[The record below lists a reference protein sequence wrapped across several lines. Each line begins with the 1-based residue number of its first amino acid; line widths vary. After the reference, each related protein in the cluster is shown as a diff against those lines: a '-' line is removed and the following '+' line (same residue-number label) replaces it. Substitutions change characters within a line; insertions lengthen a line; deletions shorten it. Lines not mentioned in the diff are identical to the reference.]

1 VLAANS
7 RCHRAPRHPSQQ
19 GRVPKERCRTELLI
33 IDEADRLKTNGLEQL
48 RDWFDRF
55 DLGLILIGVPASTG
69 NWPATRSSTAGSASP
84 TSTNHSTPKTSPP
97 YSRNTGNNSA
107 HPTATSTPT
116 LKWSAP
122 SSASP
127 VATFASSIDHVALA
141 DQARRAAHGRTTV
154 LSR

>member
-7 RCHRAPRHPSQQ
+7 RCHRAPRHPSQH

-55 DLGLILIGVPASTG
+55 DLGLILSGVPASTG

-84 TSTNHSTPKTSPP
+84 TSTNLSTPKTSPP

-127 VATFASSIDHVALA
+127 VATFASSIDHVGT
-141 DQARRAAHGRTTV
+141 RGPGSPCPGRTTI